1 MANKKEEE
9 VKVTKKKNTNS
20 NGKTTKKNTSTKT
33 QTSKKSTNNT
43 QKKNTAKKT
52 TSKSNTNKTS
62 SVKKPTNKKSTTK
75 KVIKK
80 EEEIVLE
87 KKQEFPDNFKE
98 ITNNN
103 NIISKQEK
111 DEKEIVEEI
120 NNVNSIKVEDSK
132 FKKVKS
138 KALLPVGI
146 IIAILGLAALI
157 VSLVANRIIDREFMS
172 DTAITI
178 MLVISIIIEA
188 FGAFIIIN
196 ES

>member
-80 EEEIVLE
+80 EEEFVLE

-98 ITNNN
+98 VDNNN
-103 NIISKQEK
+103 ISKQEK

>member
-52 TSKSNTNKTS
+52 ASKSNTNKTS

-98 ITNNN
+98 VDNNN
-103 NIISKQEK
+103 ISKQEK

>member
-1 MANKKEEE
+1 MANKKEEEE

-98 ITNNN
+98 VDNNN
-103 NIISKQEK
+103 ISKQEK

>member
-20 NGKTTKKNTSTKT
+20 NSKTTKKNTSTKT

-62 SVKKPTNKKSTTK
+62 NVKKPTNKKSTTK
-75 KVIKK
+75 KVINK

-98 ITNNN
+98 IDNNN
-103 NIISKQEK
+103 ISKQEK

>member
-20 NGKTTKKNTSTKT
+20 NGKTT
-33 QTSKKSTNNT
+33 KKSTNNT

-98 ITNNN
+98 VDNN
-103 NIISKQEK
+103 NISIQEK

>member
-33 QTSKKSTNNT
+33 QTSKKSTNNI

-98 ITNNN
+98 VDNNN
-103 NIISKQEK
+103 ISKQEK

>member
-52 TSKSNTNKTS
+52 ASKSNTNKTS

-98 ITNNN
+98 VDNNN
-103 NIISKQEK
+103 NISKQEK

>member
-1 MANKKEEE
+1 MANNKEEE

-80 EEEIVLE
+80 DEEIVLE

-98 ITNNN
+98 VDNNN
-103 NIISKQEK
+103 ISKQEK

>member
-62 SVKKPTNKKSTTK
+62 NVKEPTNKKSTTK

-98 ITNNN
+98 VDNN
-103 NIISKQEK
+103 NISIQEK

>member
-9 VKVTKKKNTNS
+9 VKVNKKKNTNS

-52 TSKSNTNKTS
+52 ASKSNTNKTS

-98 ITNNN
+98 VDNN
-103 NIISKQEK
+103 NISKQKK

-132 FKKVKS
+132 FKRDKN

>member
-9 VKVTKKKNTNS
+9 VKVIKKKNTNS
-20 NGKTTKKNTSTKT
+20 NSKTTKKNTSTKT

-52 TSKSNTNKTS
+52 TSKSNTTKTS
-62 SVKKPTNKKSTTK
+62 NVKKPTNKKSTTK
-75 KVIKK
+75 KVIKE

-98 ITNNN
+98 VDNNN
-103 NIISKQEK
+103 ISKQEK

-132 FKKVKS
+132 FKKAKS
-138 KALLPVGI
+138 KALLPIGI

-172 DTAITI
+172 DTAISI

>member
-98 ITNNN
+98 VDNNN
-103 NIISKQEK
+103 ISKQEK

>member
-62 SVKKPTNKKSTTK
+62 NVKKPTNKKSTTK

-98 ITNNN
+98 VDNNN
-103 NIISKQEK
+103 ISKQEK

>member
-98 ITNNN
+98 VDNN
-103 NIISKQEK
+103 NISIQEK

>member
-9 VKVTKKKNTNS
+9 VKVNKKKNTNS

-52 TSKSNTNKTS
+52 TSKTNTNKTS

-98 ITNNN
+98 VDNNN
-103 NIISKQEK
+103 ISKQEK

>member
-62 SVKKPTNKKSTTK
+62 NVKKPANKKSTTK

-98 ITNNN
+98 VDNN
-103 NIISKQEK
+103 NISIQEK

>member
-80 EEEIVLE
+80 DEEIVLE

-98 ITNNN
+98 VDNNN
-103 NIISKQEK
+103 ISKQEK

>member
-62 SVKKPTNKKSTTK
+62 SVTKPTNKKSTTK

-98 ITNNN
+98 VDNNN
-103 NIISKQEK
+103 ISKQEK

>member
-52 TSKSNTNKTS
+52 ISKSNTNKTS
-62 SVKKPTNKKSTTK
+62 TVKKPTNKKNTTK
-75 KVIKK
+75 KVIK

-98 ITNNN
+98 VDNNN
-103 NIISKQEK
+103 ISKQEK

>member
-98 ITNNN
+98 VDNN
-103 NIISKQEK
+103 NISIQEK

-146 IIAILGLAALI
+146 IIAILRLAALI

>member
-43 QKKNTAKKT
+43 QKKNTAKKI

-62 SVKKPTNKKSTTK
+62 SVTKPTNKKSTTK

-98 ITNNN
+98 VDNNN
-103 NIISKQEK
+103 ISKQEK

>member
-52 TSKSNTNKTS
+52 TSKTSTNKTS

-98 ITNNN
+98 VDNNN
-103 NIISKQEK
+103 ISKQEK

>member
-62 SVKKPTNKKSTTK
+62 NVKKPTNKKSTTK

-98 ITNNN
+98 VDNN
-103 NIISKQEK
+103 NISIQEK

>member
-20 NGKTTKKNTSTKT
+20 NGKTTEKNTSTKT
-33 QTSKKSTNNT
+33 QTSKKSTNDT

-98 ITNNN
+98 VDNNN
-103 NIISKQEK
+103 ISKQEK

>member
-20 NGKTTKKNTSTKT
+20 NGKTSKKNTSTKT

-98 ITNNN
+98 VDNNN
-103 NIISKQEK
+103 ISKQEK

-172 DTAITI
+172 DTAISI

>member
-52 TSKSNTNKTS
+52 ASKTSTNKTS

-98 ITNNN
+98 VDNNN
-103 NIISKQEK
+103 ISKQEK

>member
-1 MANKKEEE
+1 MANKKDEE
-9 VKVTKKKNTNS
+9 VKITKKKNTNS

-87 KKQEFPDNFKE
+87 KKQEFPDIFKE
-98 ITNNN
+98 VDNNN
-103 NIISKQEK
+103 ISKQEK

-157 VSLVANRIIDREFMS
+157 VSLVANRIIYREFMS

>member
-98 ITNNN
+98 VNNN
-103 NIISKQEK
+103 NNISKQEK

>member
-62 SVKKPTNKKSTTK
+62 SVKKPTNKKNTTK
-75 KVIKK
+75 KVIKEE

-98 ITNNN
+98 VDNNN
-103 NIISKQEK
+103 ISKQEK